1 MNFLRLLEQI
11 GRAPVRGARAI
22 NDAMYDED
30 PILRERK
37 ERIDLGPGLGESD
50 VPTGDM
56 ETVGFGPKRPS
67 RLGNVLSE
75 AARGAVVAARN
86 PTRGQI
92 GTAGD
97 IFGAMGAVE
106 DDTRARSDRQMALS
120 RQAEKDAMDR
130 RLNESRARENEA
142 QADYAQWRTT
152 QVKTGKDVKP
162 SQVEQYDTI
171 YKHLESLKNPDGS
184 PQIPTNQLHPETVSI
199 LNRQAHPAVYN
210 VQNAKTL
217 NAAQIAQQRK
227 YQESPEL
234 QQKYPSFQEYWDSLG
249 ISKAAASTVAETTT
263 AKKKAEAPWM
273 RPQIVNT
280 KTGFTTVDRDTEGKP
295 RNNLVP
301 MMQGGEQ
308 AQSFVKPA
316 APQRPRVETPAQ
328 SRTAELKSI
337 LNKNYQGDWKK
348 TLDVIKSSQDPQ
360 IASRR
365 AELVAE
371 IEAQIKRT
379 TPAKAKS
386 SALADWLNGST
397 TPVSSNNPYAPKK

>member
-67 RLGNVLSE
+67 KLNRVLGE
-75 AARGAVVAARN
+75 AARGAIVAARN

-106 DDTRARSDRQMALS
+106 DDTRARSDRSRELG

-152 QVKTGKDVKP
+152 QAKTGRSVAPDRLEVYKKAYDHAI
-162 SQVEQYDTI
+162 SQGAEHEAAKRWATEI
-171 YKHLESLKNPDGS
+171 SLGQRDS
-184 PQIPTNQLHPETVSI
+184 
-199 LNRQAHPAVYN
+199 YN
-210 VQNAKTL
+210 ANSRDPKQNLARAEDAL
-217 NAAQIAQQRK
+217 ARGEI
-227 YQESPEL
+227 SPE
-234 QQKYPSFQEYWDSLG
+234 EYQ
-249 ISKAAASTVAETTT
+249 A
-263 AKKKAEAPWM
+263 
-273 RPQIVNT
+273 R
-280 KTGFTTVDRDTEGKP
+280 VDRI
-295 RNNLVP
+295 
-301 MMQGGEQ
+301 Q
-308 AQSFVKPA
+308 AA
-316 APQRPRVETPAQ
+316 
-328 SRTAELKSI
+328 L
-337 LNKNYQGDWKK
+337 
-348 TLDVIKSSQDPQ
+348 
-360 IASRR
+360 
-365 AELVAE
+365 
-371 IEAQIKRT
+371 
-379 TPAKAKS
+379 KS
-386 SALADWLNGST
+386 SAENTAAGKRIGTGPPMIRGKNILTDQGGKNYFPPVMDPATGKVYGGTIDEKPLYQVPMKKFAPRQPQRDRIETKIGEDGKAYNVNKDKNTAVPIEGFTPKVTGTKKKGLNLAGDAAALGTSDPETKAYIEWRKKQNL
-397 TPVSSNNPYAPKK
+397 PAVSDAQAAAELRAAKAARVKK